1 MIQARSEK
9 GKTHMDESEFRSLAK
24 WQISMPP
31 RYSENR
37 IQYLLKTEE
46 QILQSISA
54 RAPISKILND
64 ICNALDCEI
73 GNMVSLIS
81 MPDDDTSSAVEG
93 SRSAALF
100 GLHSFFSVAIWAE
113 TGELLGSLEMYS
125 CVSRNPTP
133 REFQLIERAVCLTA
147 AAIKRHRAT
156 IDGGNCRMHGVRSA
170 RGYVPETPTSM
181 N

>member
-1 MIQARSEK
+1 
-9 GKTHMDESEFRSLAK
+9 MDEPEFRSLAK
-24 WQISMPP
+24 WQISVPP

-81 MPDDDTSSAVEG
+81 MPNDDASSAVEG

-100 GLHSFFSVAIWAE
+100 GLYSFFSVVIWAG
-113 TGELLGSLEMYS
+113 TGELLGSLEMYC

-147 AAIKRHRAT
+147 AAIKRHGET

>member
-1 MIQARSEK
+1 
-9 GKTHMDESEFRSLAK
+9 MDESEFRSLAK
-24 WQISMPP
+24 WQISAPS

-37 IQYLLKTEE
+37 IQYLLKAEE
-46 QILQSISA
+46 EILRSISA

-73 GNMVSLIS
+73 GNIVSLIS
-81 MPDDDTSSAVEG
+81 MPEENLSSSAEI

-100 GLHSFFSVAIWAE
+100 GLYGFFSVVIWAE
-113 TGELLGSLEMYS
+113 TGELLGSLEMYC
-125 CVSRNPTP
+125 CVSRNPSA

-147 AAIKRHRAT
+147 AAIKRHGET
-156 IDGGNCRMHGVRSA
+156 VDGGNCRMHGVRSA

>member
-1 MIQARSEK
+1 
-9 GKTHMDESEFRSLAK
+9 MDESEFRSLAK
-24 WQISMPP
+24 WQISVPP
-31 RYSENR
+31 RCSENR

-81 MPDDDTSSAVEG
+81 VPDDNAISGAEVLHSAV
-93 SRSAALF
+93 LF
-100 GLHSFFSVAIWAE
+100 GLYRFFAVVIVAE
-113 TGELLGSLEMYS
+113 NNGEELGSLEMYS
-125 CVSRNPTP
+125 CVSRNPSP
-133 REFQLIERAVCLTA
+133 REFQLIERAVCL
-147 AAIKRHRAT
+147 AAIAVKRYRET
-156 IDGGNCRMHGVRSA
+156 GDGGNCRIHGIRSA

>member
-1 MIQARSEK
+1 
-9 GKTHMDESEFRSLAK
+9 MDESEFRSLAK
-24 WQISMPP
+24 WQISVPP

-54 RAPISKILND
+54 RAPISRILND
-64 ICNALDCEI
+64 ICDALDCEI

-81 MPDDDTSSAVEG
+81 VPDDNAISG
-93 SRSAALF
+93 SEVLHSAALF
-100 GLHSFFSVAIWAE
+100 GLYRFFAVVIVAE
-113 TGELLGSLEMYS
+113 NNDEELGSLEMYC
-125 CVSRNPTP
+125 CVSRNPSP
-133 REFQLIERAVCLTA
+133 CEFQLIERAVCL
-147 AAIKRHRAT
+147 AAIAVKRYRET
-156 IDGGNCRMHGVRSA
+156 GDGGNCRIHGIRSA

>member
-1 MIQARSEK
+1 
-9 GKTHMDESEFRSLAK
+9 MDESEFHSLAK

-64 ICNALDCEI
+64 ICHALDSQI
-73 GNMVSLIS
+73 GNTVSLIS
-81 MPDDDTSSAVEG
+81 VPDHNVVSSAEV
-93 SRSAALF
+93 SRSAELF
-100 GLHSFFSVAIWAE
+100 GLHIFLSVVIG
-113 TGELLGSLEMYS
+113 GESVEEFGSLEMYC
-125 CVSRNPTP
+125 CVSRNPSP
-133 REFQLIERAVCLTA
+133 SEFQLIERAVCLA
-147 AAIKRHRAT
+147 AVAIKRHRET

-170 RGYVPETPTSM
+170 RGYVAEPPTSM

>member
-1 MIQARSEK
+1 
-9 GKTHMDESEFRSLAK
+9 MDESEFRSLAK
-24 WQISMPP
+24 WQISVPL

-54 RAPISKILND
+54 RVPISKILND

-73 GNMVSLIS
+73 GNMTSVIS
-81 MPDDDTSSAVEG
+81 MPDENASSAVEG
-93 SRSAALF
+93 GGSAALF
-100 GLHSFFSVAIWAE
+100 GLYSFFSVVIWAE
-113 TGELLGSLEMYS
+113 TGELLGSLEMYC
-125 CVSRNPTP
+125 CVSRKPSP
-133 REFQLIERAVCLTA
+133 REFQLIERAVCLAA
-147 AAIKRHRAT
+147 AAINRHGET
-156 IDGGNCRMHGVRSA
+156 IDAGNCRMHGVRSA

>member
-1 MIQARSEK
+1 
-9 GKTHMDESEFRSLAK
+9 MDESEFRALAK
-24 WQISMPP
+24 WQISIPP

-73 GNMVSLIS
+73 GNVTSVIS
-81 MPDDDTSSAVEG
+81 MPDDNASSAVEG

-100 GLHSFFSVAIWAE
+100 GLYSFFSLVIWAE
-113 TGELLGSLEMYS
+113 TGELLGSLETYG
-125 CVSRNPTP
+125 CVSRTPSP

-147 AAIKRHRAT
+147 AALKRHQER
-156 IDGGNCRMHGVRSA
+156 IDGDNCRMHRVRPA

>member
-1 MIQARSEK
+1 
-9 GKTHMDESEFRSLAK
+9 MDESEIRALAK
-24 WQISMPP
+24 WQISIPP

-64 ICNALDCEI
+64 ISNALDCEI
-73 GNMVSLIS
+73 GNVTSAIS
-81 MPDDDTSSAVEG
+81 MPDENVSSAVEG
-93 SRSAALF
+93 SRSAAFF
-100 GLHSFFSVAIWAE
+100 GLHSLFSVVIWAE
-113 TGELLGSLEMYS
+113 TGELLGSLEMYG
-125 CVSRNPTP
+125 CVSRTPSP
-133 REFQLIERAVCLTA
+133 REFQLIERAVCLAA
-147 AAIKRHRAT
+147 AAIKRHQET
-156 IDGGNCRMHGVRSA
+156 IDGGNSRMHRVRSA

>member
-1 MIQARSEK
+1 
-9 GKTHMDESEFRSLAK
+9 MDESEFRSLAK
-24 WQISMPP
+24 WQVSVPS
-31 RYSENR
+31 RYFENR

-54 RAPISKILND
+54 RTPISKVLND

-81 MPDDDTSSAVEG
+81 MQDDNAISGAEVLHSAV
-93 SRSAALF
+93 LF
-100 GLHSFFSVAIWAE
+100 GLYRFFAAVIIAE
-113 TGELLGSLEMYS
+113 NNGEELGSLEMYC
-125 CVSRNPTP
+125 CVLRKPSP
-133 REFQLIERAVCLTA
+133 REFQLIERAVCLA
-147 AAIKRHRAT
+147 AIAIKRYRRAG
-156 IDGGNCRMHGVRSA
+156 DGGNCRIHGVRSE

>member
-1 MIQARSEK
+1 
-9 GKTHMDESEFRSLAK
+9 MDESESRSLAK
-24 WQISMPP
+24 WQISAPS
-31 RYSENR
+31 RYAADR

-64 ICNALDCEI
+64 ICNALDCQI

-81 MPDDDTSSAVEG
+81 TPADSAISAAEV

-100 GLHSFFSVAIWAE
+100 GLHIFCSVVIGAE
-113 TGELLGSLEMYS
+113 SGEELGSLEMYC
-125 CVSRNPTP
+125 CVSRNPSP
-133 REFQLIERAVCLTA
+133 REFQLIERAACLA
-147 AAIKRHRAT
+147 AVAIKRHCEAG
-156 IDGGNCRMHGVRSA
+156 DGGNCRIQGVRSA
-170 RGYVPETPTSM
+170 RGYVSETPTSM